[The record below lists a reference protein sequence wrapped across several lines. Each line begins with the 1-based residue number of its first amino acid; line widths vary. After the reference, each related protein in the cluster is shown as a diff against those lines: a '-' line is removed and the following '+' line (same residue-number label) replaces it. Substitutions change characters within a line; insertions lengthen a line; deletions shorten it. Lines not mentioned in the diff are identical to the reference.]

1 MNKIEL
7 QKQSLNIEEV
17 SDNMVICDDES
28 LKFTFEIIKAI
39 RKQKERIIEY
49 WKNTKESAKKAY
61 QAISNKEKEML
72 EICENSEKLLK
83 EKILTYNQR
92 QEKRQKELIDR
103 AEDSRKNQLKNIL
116 AEAFELEKQGK
127 YKEAERKLA
136 ESEKLKRINLSL
148 DLFSKENK
156 ITTQKR
162 WKCKVTD
169 NKSVPC
175 FFDGIEIRE
184 INTKKLLEVRK
195 KDPEVTIPGV
205 EFYTEENL
213 IIRSV

>member
-17 SDNMVICDDES
+17 SDNMVICDKES
-28 LKFTFEIIKAI
+28 LKFTFEIIKDI

-49 WKNTKESAKKAY
+49 WKNTKESAKKVY

-72 EICENSEKLLK
+72 EVCENSEKLLK
-83 EKILTYNQR
+83 EKILTYKQK
-92 QEKRQKELIDR
+92 QEKRQKKLIAQ
-103 AEDSRKNQLKNIL
+103 AENSRKNQLKNIL
-116 AEAFELEKQGK
+116 AETPELEKQGK
-127 YKEAERKLA
+127 CEEAERKLA
-136 ESEKLKRINLSL
+136 ESEKPKRINLSL

-195 KDPEVTIPGV
+195 KTPEVTISGV

>member
-1 MNKIEL
+1 MNEIEL

-17 SDNMVICDDES
+17 SDNIVICDDES
-28 LKFTFEIIKAI
+28 LKFTFEVIKAI

-83 EKILTYNQR
+83 DKVLSYKQI
-92 QEKRQKELIDR
+92 QEKKQKELLDQ
-103 AEDSRKNQLKNIL
+103 AENNRKSQLKSIL
-116 AEAFELEKQGK
+116 AEVSELQKQGDPGQ
-127 YKEAERKLA
+127 AEIKLS
-136 ESEKLKRINLSL
+136 ESKKFKRINLTF
-148 DLFSKENK
+148 DLFAKENK

-169 NKSVPC
+169 NKLVPC
-175 FFDGIEIRE
+175 FFNGVEIRK
-184 INTKKLLEVRK
+184 INIKKLLEIRK
-195 KDPEVTIPGV
+195 ENPNVKIPGM
-205 EFYTEENL
+205 EFYQDESVV
-213 IIRSV
+213 IR

>member
-17 SDNMVICDDES
+17 SDNMVMCDDES

>member
-17 SDNMVICDDES
+17 SDNVVICDHES

-92 QEKRQKELIDR
+92 QEKRQKELIDQ

-116 AEAFELEKQGK
+116 AEASELEKQGK

>member
-195 KDPEVTIPGV
+195 KDPKVNIPGV

>member
-83 EKILTYNQR
+83 DKVLNYKQM
-92 QEKRQKELIDR
+92 QEKKQQELIKQ
-103 AEDSRKNQLKNIL
+103 AEIERKTQIEKVLNEAMELKNQGNY
-116 AEAFELEKQGK
+116 KQAK
-127 YKEAERKLA
+127 MKLA
-136 ESEKLKRINLSL
+136 ESEKLKHINLSL

-175 FFDGIEIRE
+175 FFNGVEIRE
-184 INTKKLLEVRK
+184 INTKKLLEIRK
-195 KDPEVTIPGV
+195 ENPSIKIPGI
-205 EFYTEENL
+205 EFYQEENL
-213 IIRSV
+213 VIRSV

>member
-7 QKQSLNIEEV
+7 QQQSLNIEEV
-17 SDNMVICDDES
+17 SDNVVICDDES

-92 QEKRQKELIDR
+92 QEKRQKELIGR
-103 AEDSRKNQLKNIL
+103 AEDSRKNQFKNIL
-116 AEAFELEKQGK
+116 AEASELEKQGK

>member
-1 MNKIEL
+1 M
-7 QKQSLNIEEV
+7 NIEEV
-17 SDNMVICDDES
+17 SDNTGICDDES

-61 QAISNKEKEML
+61 QAVLNKEKEML

-92 QEKRQKELIDR
+92 QKELLNQG
-103 AEDSRKNQLKNIL
+103 ENSRKNQLKNIL
-116 AEAFELEKQGK
+116 AETSELEKQGK
-127 YKEAERKLA
+127 YEEAERKLA

>member
-17 SDNMVICDDES
+17 SDNTGICDDES

-49 WKNTKESAKKAY
+49 WKNAKESAKKAY

-83 EKILTYNQR
+83 EKILTYKQR
-92 QEKRQKELIDR
+92 QEKRQKELLNQ

-116 AEAFELEKQGK
+116 AETSELEKQGK
-127 YKEAERKLA
+127 YEEAERKSA

-175 FFDGIEIRE
+175 FFNGVEIRE
-184 INTKKLLEVRK
+184 INTKKLLEIRK
-195 KDPEVTIPGV
+195 ENPSIKIPGI